1 MNALI
6 IHPTDNVAVVTAPIR
21 AGECVCCLRQGQEIR
36 LTAAED
42 IPCYHK
48 IALCDIDRGQAV
60 IKYAHPIG
68 VATVPIAKGAYVH
81 RHNVVSPNQNTEV
94 RP

>member
-1 MNALI
+1 MLADLLR
-6 IHPTDNVAVVTAPIR
+6 HVVQQHRAERAVHET
-21 AGECVCCLRQGQEIR
+21 
-36 LTAAED
+36 
-42 IPCYHK
+42 
-48 IALCDIDRGQAV
+48 LCDIDRGQAV

-68 VATVPIAKGAYVH
+68 VATVPIARGAHVH